1 VLADIAIFGGV
12 IVAVVASLDLFLSDK
27 QKDEA
32 SNQVL
37 RLWNWIDE
45 VKNAFS
51 RVWSH
56 RHSDEVQGVL
66 SFALLLIT
74 GANLVY
80 YFFKSKHYEYIG
92 IMITL
97 QLLSICLAI
106 AIVRFTLAAPTLLN
120 AAVRI
125 TTVVGIPIAV
135 VSAVL
140 VSNAARFIEVPSPMS
155 GWYVFLTLGYL
166 AAFNLAMV
174 GVAFWAITAL
184 PVVTLLVLSAT
195 LFVVELIARRLAEYR
210 KGPIIG
216 GSVLL
221 AFVGGT
227 YKALH

>member
-1 VLADIAIFGGV
+1 
-12 IVAVVASLDLFLSDK
+12 
-27 QKDEA
+27 
-32 SNQVL
+32 
-37 RLWNWIDE
+37 
-45 VKNAFS
+45 
-51 RVWSH
+51 
-56 RHSDEVQGVL
+56 
-66 SFALLLIT
+66 
-74 GANLVY
+74 
-80 YFFKSKHYEYIG
+80 
-92 IMITL
+92 
-97 QLLSICLAI
+97 
-106 AIVRFTLAAPTLLN
+106 
-120 AAVRI
+120 
-125 TTVVGIPIAV
+125 
-135 VSAVL
+135 
-140 VSNAARFIEVPSPMS
+140 MS